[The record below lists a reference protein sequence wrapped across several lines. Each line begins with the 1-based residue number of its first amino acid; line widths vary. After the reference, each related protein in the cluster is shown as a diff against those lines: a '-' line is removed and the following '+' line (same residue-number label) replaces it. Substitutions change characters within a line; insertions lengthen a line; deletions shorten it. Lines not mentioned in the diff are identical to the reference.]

1 MLYLF
6 TKEGKRM
13 RSMIIGISVNTD
25 GTLFSLV
32 LMQPIKKELSPDKVK
47 IIP

>member
-13 RSMIIGISVNTD
+13 RSMIT
-25 GTLFSLV
+25 
-32 LMQPIKKELSPDKVK
+32 
-47 IIP
+47 